1 MIIANQQTATL
12 ETEKAGGNVS
22 LAGSA
27 LRQVA
32 GFVAGVVMG
41 GVRHVEANIVPVC
54 ICGAIMFPAYW
65 IVWKY
70 LFPQPYENIWLR
82 LVGSA
87 LCLFV
92 AAKNWWPR
100 GLRAYLP
107 VIWLGNV
114 LYSGPFFFT
123 FMLLQNNTSD
133 VWLMSTLAAL
143 FLVVL
148 LVDWISL
155 ISLFVV
161 GSFIAWR
168 IHLLVSPG
176 LAAVNLYAE
185 FVPIFLFALIA
196 GTVFNYK
203 AAGLRQ
209 AGERARREIGA
220 LMAQEVQS
228 PLFSVRTHA
237 ASLSKF
243 LPTLI
248 RAYVEPGQDNR
259 QPRTVPESQ
268 LRALERLPTRIEEAI
283 EQINSMIE
291 TLLAQDGRQ
300 MAGGSGSPTVSIAQC
315 IDEAVA
321 RLPLRAELDR
331 ARIIFH
337 RGNDFRFGGSRA
349 LMTQVLTR
357 VLEASFDA
365 IYSETGAEL
374 VIDLVEA
381 GEWNGLRL
389 RDSSAELRPAAAK
402 GLLRFGFARED
413 KDFTNRSDLALAHLV
428 LERMGGSVSRT
439 VALGGADEVLLWF
452 PQAGAR

>member
-12 ETEKAGGNVS
+12 ETEKAGDGNAS

-27 LRQVA
+27 IRYVA
-32 GFVAGVVMG
+32 TFVAGVIMG

-92 AAKNWWPR
+92 AAKDWWPR
-100 GLRAYLP
+100 ALRRYLP

-114 LYSGPFFFT
+114 LYAGPFFFT

-133 VWLMSTLAAL
+133 IWLMSTLAAL

-155 ISLFVV
+155 ISLFVI

-168 IHLLVSPG
+168 VHLLVSPG
-176 LAAVNLYAE
+176 VSAVNLYVE

-209 AGERARREIGA
+209 ASERARREIGA
-220 LMAQEVQS
+220 LMAQEMQ
-228 PLFSVRTHA
+228 
-237 ASLSKF
+237 
-243 LPTLI
+243 
-248 RAYVEPGQDNR
+248 
-259 QPRTVPESQ
+259 
-268 LRALERLPTRIEEAI
+268 
-283 EQINSMIE
+283 
-291 TLLAQDGRQ
+291 
-300 MAGGSGSPTVSIAQC
+300 
-315 IDEAVA
+315 
-321 RLPLRAELDR
+321 
-331 ARIIFH
+331 
-337 RGNDFRFGGSRA
+337 
-349 LMTQVLTR
+349 
-357 VLEASFDA
+357 
-365 IYSETGAEL
+365 
-374 VIDLVEA
+374 
-381 GEWNGLRL
+381 
-389 RDSSAELRPAAAK
+389 
-402 GLLRFGFARED
+402 
-413 KDFTNRSDLALAHLV
+413 
-428 LERMGGSVSRT
+428 
-439 VALGGADEVLLWF
+439 
-452 PQAGAR
+452 

>member
-12 ETEKAGGNVS
+12 ETEKAGGGNAS

-27 LRQVA
+27 LRQMA

-100 GLRAYLP
+100 GLRPYLP

-114 LYSGPFFFT
+114 LYAGPFFFT

-168 IHLLVSPG
+168 VHLLVSPG

-248 RAYVEPGQDNR
+248 RTYVEQGQDDR

-389 RDSSAELRPAAAK
+389 RDSSAELGPAAK

-413 KDFTNRSDLALAHLV
+413 KDFTNRSDLALANLV

-439 VALGGADEVLLWF
+439 VALGGAGEVLLWF
-452 PQAGAR
+452 PRPGAR